1 MPVTTES
8 DWTIVNGQCKFSM
21 DEMWYRCKLLKCLPK
36 NEIHVRYIDYG
47 NCEITNR
54 FGLVTLPAEVLDLP
68 PLCGFYQVNGV
79 TLIDDDQTSELYIK
93 GLELLKTLLSEQRI
107 ELKLVKKKKIVPW
120 SIY

>member
-79 TLIDDDQTSELYIK
+79 TLIDDDQNPSY
-93 GLELLKTLLSEQRI
+93 TLRG
-107 ELKLVKKKKIVPW
+107 W
-120 SIY
+120 SC